1 MILALTSLALA
12 TDDATIERLLNSTDD
27 VARGDSSVAVMVMEV
42 KTERYERTVKMKAWS
57 QGTDKSLVVIL
68 EPAKEKGVATLMV
81 EDNIW
86 NYLPK
91 VDRTMKVPAAM
102 MSGSW
107 MGSHVTNDDLV
118 KGSRM
123 SEDYTWELT
132 ADPANGDTNYVI
144 ELTPRPDAPVVYG
157 KVIVTVTPDELPVST
172 TFHDE
177 DGTLVRTMEYK
188 DVKTVDG
195 KEMPTT
201 FLIVPANKDGEYTK
215 MTYESLDFDVDI
227 PADTFSLKSLKQ

>member
-1 MILALTSLALA
+1 MLLLCSLALA
-12 TDDATIERLLNSTDD
+12 ADDAEIERLLNQSDD
-27 VARGDSSVAVMVMEV
+27 VARGNSSVAVMVMEV
-42 KTERYERTVKMKAWS
+42 QTERYNRTVKMKSWS

-68 EPAKEKGVATLMV
+68 EPAKEKGVATLMAD
-81 EDNIW
+81 DNIW

-102 MSGSW
+102 MGGSW

-123 SEDYTWELT
+123 SEDYTWALT
-132 ADPANGDTNYVI
+132 GDPAKGDPNYVI
-144 ELTPRPDAPVVYG
+144 ELTPRPDAAIVWG
-157 KVIVTVTPDELPVST
+157 KVVATISPEELPVST

-177 DGTLVRTMEYK
+177 DGSLVRTMEYK
-188 DVKTVDG
+188 DVKEVDG
-195 KEMPTT
+195 RRMPTT
-201 FLIVPANKDGEYTK
+201 FLIVPADKEGEFTK
-215 MTYESLDFDVDI
+215 MTYEELDFDVDI